1 MADLGF
7 ESLHLNG
14 FLTHLAFPAGTQR
27 FLVILTENGTV
38 EDDSFPSQL
47 GRQTSLL
54 SF

>member
-7 ESLHLNG
+7 ESLHLG
-14 FLTHLAFPAGTQR
+14 FLTHLAFPAVTQR